1 VALLCPHFE
10 HLVSLKSRDAVLV
23 DDRDKVVKQE
33 RWTCGKSGRTWRSL
47 ARSPQ
52 ASGSTV
58 SANWKTS
65 NPPRFF
71 RRELPEDS
79 ITGFFRPFSQCLG
92 HKTTALKRLP
102 RASRGSS
109 FRFRLIR
116 RIVYGCELPG
126 DVGSTSI
133 TLASEAGLARTDNL
147 YLTLNLDLFNF
158 HVLFSVCRCPNLS
171 RNC

>member
-1 VALLCPHFE
+1 MTFLCPHFQ
-10 HLVSLKSRDAVLV
+10 HLLSLKGGDAVLG
-23 DDRDKVVKQE
+23 DDKDKVVKQE
-33 RWTCGKSGRTWRSL
+33 RWRCGKSGRTWRSL

-65 NPPRFF
+65 SPPRFF
-71 RRELPEDS
+71 RREPPVDS
-79 ITGFFRPFSQCLG
+79 MTGFFTPFSQCLG
-92 HKTTALKRLP
+92 HKTSILKRLP

-116 RIVYGCELPG
+116 RIVYCCELPG

-133 TLASEAGLARTDNL
+133 TLAGVKAAIGGRELITSI
-147 YLTLNLDLFNF
+147 
-158 HVLFSVCRCPNLS
+158 
-171 RNC
+171 